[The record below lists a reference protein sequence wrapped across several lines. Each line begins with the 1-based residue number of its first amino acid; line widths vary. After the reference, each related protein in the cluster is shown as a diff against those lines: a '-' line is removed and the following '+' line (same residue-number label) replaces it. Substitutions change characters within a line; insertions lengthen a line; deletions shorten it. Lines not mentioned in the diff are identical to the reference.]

1 MYVFDTSSLRVLR
14 NYYPHRF
21 LHLWEHVEAAVASG
35 VVKSVRECRRELLE
49 QVTEKWLV
57 DWVKRNTQ
65 IFLPPTPAETAFVAR
80 IFAVPHFQA
89 LVSEK
94 QRLQGKPVAD
104 PFVIACAASREW
116 SVVTQE
122 QHKPHASKI
131 PNVCEHFGVRC
142 TDLEGF
148 MRENNWTF

>member
-14 NYYPHRF
+14 NYYPQRF
-21 LHLWEHVEAAVASG
+21 IRLWEHVEAAVASG
-35 VVKSVRECRRELLE
+35 LVISVRECRRELLE
-49 QVTEKWLV
+49 QLAEKWLI
-57 DWVKRNTQ
+57 DWVKRNTR
-65 IFLPPTPAETAFVAR
+65 IFLPPTPAETAIVAR

-94 QRLQGKPVAD
+94 QRLQGKAVAD
-104 PFVIACAASREW
+104 PFVVASAAGRGW

-122 QHKPHASKI
+122 RFKPNASKI
-131 PNVCEHFGVRC
+131 PNVCKHFDVRC

-148 MRENNWTF
+148 MSENSWTF